1 MKLTRFMEREQMPT
15 TPINVFESEAVL
27 IFLKGVTL
35 LILIFYAIFSL
46 IIIRQVDLMKKT
58 LITNLSSLV
67 SWLAT
72 LHAIFAIGL
81 IVLAWWIL

>member
-1 MKLTRFMEREQMPT
+1 MDFRVCCIGIHMEINTNNLLNNDLILTFG
-15 TPINVFESEAVL
+15 
-27 IFLKGVTL
+27 KGAAL

-67 SWLAT
+67 SAIAT
-72 LHAIFAIGL
+72 LHAIFAMGL
-81 IVLAWWIL
+81 IIFAWWIL